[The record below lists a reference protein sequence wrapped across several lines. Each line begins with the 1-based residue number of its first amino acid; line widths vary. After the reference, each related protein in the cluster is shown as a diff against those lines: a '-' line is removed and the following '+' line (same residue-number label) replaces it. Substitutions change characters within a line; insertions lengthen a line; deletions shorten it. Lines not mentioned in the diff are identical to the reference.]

1 LERLKLFQLAILKS
15 DIECT
20 PRQFQKLLERQ
31 DCQAVLVFWD
41 YAQNKLKP
49 LQVID

>member
-1 LERLKLFQLAILKS
+1 MHSIPAEVAIKIAENADKFPS
-15 DIECT
+15 
-20 PRQFQKLLERQ
+20 
-31 DCQAVLVFWD
+31 FWD